1 MYRCSKLFQT
11 FTLALFITAC
21 GSGNFPPSRDP
32 EFELRATEIYSDS
45 IRVDF
50 DHCVQNRCYVGTGLW
65 INGEPALAPEY
76 TYINESYD
84 SYFIGN
90 LLPATEYCFQVR
102 QDEVVSNIEC
112 VTTLS

>member
-1 MYRCSKLFQT
+1 MNRSTKLVL
-11 FTLALFITAC
+11 TLTLTSFAAAC
-21 GSGNFPPSRDP
+21 GSGNLPPKRDP
-32 EFELRATEIYSDS
+32 KFELRATEIYSDS

-50 DHCVQNRCYVGTGLW
+50 EHCVQSRCYVGTGLW

-76 TYINESYD
+76 TYINTSYD

-102 QDEVVSNIEC
+102 QDDVVSNIEC